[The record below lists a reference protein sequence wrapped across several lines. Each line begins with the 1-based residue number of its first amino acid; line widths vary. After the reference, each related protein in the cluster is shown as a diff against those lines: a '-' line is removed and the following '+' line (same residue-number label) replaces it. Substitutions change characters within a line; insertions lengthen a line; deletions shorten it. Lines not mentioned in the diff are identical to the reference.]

1 MDILQRTKVMKKHI
15 PSIIY
20 REAILR
26 EWKGVAYMIF
36 TLKLSDHRGFKYLL
50 SADIG
55 DRDPIEVAAKIKE
68 ELVVEKTQDYSLHGQ
83 EFKGKNPE
91 ILKQLKEI
99 VGVEFSGFEPDLALR
114 FGGEDLQ
121 LDSIGL
127 M

>member
-1 MDILQRTKVMKKHI
+1 MKKHI
-15 PSIIY
+15 PLIIY
-20 REAILR
+20 REATLR

-55 DRDPIEVAAKIKE
+55 DRDPNEVAAKIKE
-68 ELVVEKTQDYSLHGQ
+68 QLVVEKTQDYSLHGQ
-83 EFKGKNPE
+83 EFKGENPE